1 MSSARRARHRLPRG
15 SLAVALAFV
24 IPGIAACRPDDVG
37 PPSTVPAPAGTVS
50 ARVTRVTDGD
60 TFHAVENGS
69 AETVRLIGVDT
80 PEVDWYGGEGECF
93 GPEAARYAQD
103 RLSGR
108 SVGLAFDR
116 DLRDPYGRLL
126 AYVTLGSE
134 LFNLT
139 LVEEGYAVTLEVPP
153 NTARAEQFDEAE
165 ASARERRVGLWAA
178 CPAPA

>member
-1 MSSARRARHRLPRG
+1 MLTA
-15 SLAVALAFV
+15 ALASCV
-24 IPGIAACRPDDVG
+24 AGAPGCRPGADLQ
-37 PPSTVPAPAGTVS
+37 PSGAPTSTEAVS

-60 TFHAVENGS
+60 TFHAVVAGA

-103 RLSGR
+103 RLSDR

-116 DLRDPYGRLL
+116 DLRDRYGRLL

-139 LVEEGYAVTLEVPP
+139 LVDEGYAVTLEVPP
-153 NTARAEQFDEAE
+153 NTARADEFRAAE
-165 ASARERRVGLWAA
+165 ASARERGVGLWEA
-178 CPAPA
+178 CPSPN